1 MIKDQLTHGDKSS
14 QIPQVFPGA
23 SLINPFYPHEVLQ
36 EFLIL

>member
-1 MIKDQLTHGDKSS
+1 MYLNQATHGDKSS

-23 SLINPFYPHEVLQ
+23 SLINPFYPHDVPQ